1 MSPNSPT
8 ARTTEPPFALWFSDL
23 ATRKISENWLLS
35 IAIVAGL
42 SSSVVWFFR
51 RAAVREAIERI
62 VLRIPAIGTLVRGV
76 NVGGR
81 NRLYSKADVVR
92 LREIAD
98 LSTQGLSL
106 EGIRRVL
113 ELQEEV
119 RILRM
124 RLEEFTREKASTSLV
139 VWRPSRTRT

>member
-1 MSPNSPT
+1 MT
-8 ARTTEPPFALWFSDL
+8 AERSVGLTGFTIADDAPVY
-23 ATRKISENWLLS
+23 TISVAAEL
-35 IAIVAGL
+35 AGL
-42 SSSVVWFFR
+42 HPQT
-51 RAAVREAIERI
+51 
-62 VLRIPAIGTLVRGV
+62 LRQYDRLGLVTPTR
-76 NVGGR
+76 VGGR
-81 NRLYSKADVVR
+81 NRLYSKADIVR

-139 VWRPSRTRT
+139 VWRPNRIRT